1 MKVTVLARKGRS
13 VLVEWVDEFTGRQ
26 RSYVPYDSVTD
37 KDGESFCDLA
47 EQGIPY
53 GVPWGLLAQQLPP
66 IDGQVLQT
74 ELRRQGIWTADDL
87 KANLNGAISVFRDVS
102 GLSVQQLLR
111 QAEAY
116 LQGVTHE

>member
-1 MKVTVLARKGRS
+1 MDVTVLARKGRS
-13 VLVEWVDEFTGRQ
+13 LLIEWTNEEGRQ
-26 RSYVPYDSVTD
+26 RSYVPVDSVYD
-37 KDGESFCDLA
+37 KQGKMVCDLA

-74 ELRRQGIWTADDL
+74 ELRRQGVWTVDDL
-87 KANLNGAISVFRDVS
+87 KLNRNAVISAIQQTV
-102 GLSVQQLLR
+102 GLSVNQLLR

-116 LQGVTHE
+116 LQGVNNE